1 MSNDPQEKDVYS
13 MPQQPNTSQSS
24 GYGSSQS
31 YASCGG
37 YGQGSA
43 QQRPPAQEI
52 RVVCTP
58 RGEGCV
64 PGCFKITASFCSWF
78 FMFLFFVA
86 LIYVFRSGELNSV
99 NEKHFSGKEGSP
111 NKIAIITISGIIVGE
126 DDGNFI
132 KQLKAAENDEN
143 VKAVVLRIN
152 SPGGTVSGSDY
163 YHYKLTE
170 FKKSKSV
177 PMIVSMGNMATSGGY
192 YLAVTGDEIFAEHS
206 TVTGSIGVIM
216 PNYDLSG
223 LCDKIGVKSDPIA
236 SGPLKE
242 LGSVT
247 RTLRPEERQVL
258 EGLVTDMFTR
268 FKQIVREGRSAFQDD
283 PQALDEI
290 ATGQVFTAQQAV
302 ENKLIDK
309 IGFLDQAVERVADL
323 AHLQPGQYEAVRYV
337 IPKTAFEMMLGEH
350 VEKSFQ
356 SSSAQSV
363 IATEL
368 IREITTPR
376 MYYIYPHALPIGT
389 PRE

>member
-1 MSNDPQEKDVYS
+1 MYALSQKTNH
-13 MPQQPNTSQSS
+13 SQSS
-24 GYGSSQS
+24 G
-31 YASCGG
+31 CGQDSG
-37 YGQGSA
+37 
-43 QQRPPAQEI
+43 QRPPAQEV
-52 RVVCTP
+52 RVVCSS
-58 RGEGCV
+58 RNEGCFA
-64 PGCFKITASFCSWF
+64 GCFKIAASFVSSLLV
-78 FMFLFFVA
+78 LFFFFLIFTS
-86 LIYVFRSGELNSV
+86 LIYTFRGGDFNAIGER
-99 NEKHFSGKEGSP
+99 HFSGKAGAP
-111 NKIAIITISGIIVGE
+111 NKIAIVTISGVIVGE
-126 DDGNFI
+126 EDGNFVR
-132 KQLKAAENDEN
+132 QLKTAEDDEK

-242 LGSVT
+242 LGNVT
-247 RTLRPEERQVL
+247 RPLRPEERQIL

-268 FKQIVREGRSAFQDD
+268 FKQVVREGRPAFQAD
-283 PQALDEI
+283 PQALDKI
-290 ATGQVFTAQQAV
+290 ATGQIFTAQQAV

-309 IGFLDQAVERVADL
+309 IGFLDQVVERAAEL

-337 IPKTAFEMMLGEH
+337 APKTPLEMMLGEK

-356 SSSAQSV
+356 SSSAQSEV
-363 IATEL
+363 MTELVREIAT
-368 IREITTPR
+368 PR
-376 MYYIYPHALPIGT
+376 LYYLYPRALPVGE
-389 PRE
+389 PQE